1 MQLLSVATL
10 INDRPAKISGYSSL
24 GEYSDFIF
32 VFFIFWIGILAQKK
46 VRTKIG
52 EVVVVLCV
60 LPKREKEGVAI
71 FFA

>member
-1 MQLLSVATL
+1 MATL

-24 GEYSDFIF
+24 GECFIF
-32 VFFIFWIGILAQKK
+32 LHSSYFGLDYSCTKK

-52 EVVVVLCV
+52 EDVVVLCV

>member
-1 MQLLSVATL
+1 MTDQPRYLDTAVSVSTQTSNFCIL
-10 INDRPAKISGYSSL
+10 HILD
-24 GEYSDFIF
+24 
-32 VFFIFWIGILAQKK
+32 WTILAQKK

-71 FFA
+71 FFAQLPHAGL